1 MRFSS
6 TRVLIVSLISLLL
19 PSVVTTVKVT
29 HKGFFSDLFGGFWR
43 SSKQSTRDAVVRD
56 VEDVQD
62 GIKDTGAALKNTG
75 AALLRHGRRTATGAA
90 RSFGRALKDGWSSIL
105 SKGDGK
111 LGPSPSVID
120 GTAPSTVE
128 DVLVYLSNYLDDAAE
143 RSQSLLNEAAS
154 GAMSGLTSASDRAGG
169 TVSDR
174 ISITTSC
181 FLTAT
186 TLNRLEEQADRLNSA
201 PSTIDRI
208 QRRTRALRHDV
219 RSGYDVVSVTAILD
233 ATEGPVGRTISSSP
247 PNARKSMTSTELMIF
262 GKIDGFPRAVRACD

>member
-105 SKGDGK
+105 SKGDVPK
-111 LGPSPSVID
+111 LKGSLQETALAENSVVAVNSSHYVTL
-120 GTAPSTVE
+120 G
-128 DVLVYLSNYLDDAAE
+128 N
-143 RSQSLLNEAAS
+143 SL
-154 GAMSGLTSASDRAGG
+154 
-169 TVSDR
+169 
-174 ISITTSC
+174 
-181 FLTAT
+181 
-186 TLNRLEEQADRLNSA
+186 
-201 PSTIDRI
+201 
-208 QRRTRALRHDV
+208 
-219 RSGYDVVSVTAILD
+219 
-233 ATEGPVGRTISSSP
+233 
-247 PNARKSMTSTELMIF
+247 
-262 GKIDGFPRAVRACD
+262 